1 MKTAVAVTSARC
13 LYVYKHSI
21 NSSNTYS
28 PKSDTSSAMSSVQA
42 EIDSKPSAQG
52 PQESQEVTKTSFESE
67 KWMNDFWSRLNADS
81 KAQDNHSNAVQ
92 TTILSNHTGR
102 IQASLQQKLQ
112 KKTCTFVNLLSRGP
126 VLHRRT
132 RALQK
137 QAKRVKR
144 NPLVTIREV
153 DADTVEP
160 PKVIRLSEKS
170 KIDQWVTKTLSVFG
184 QLLGSDAVDA
194 SIKPRLRQI
203 RQSLWTYRTRK
214 GSRLNRCDLQSLST
228 EAAMMLMV
236 TSRIAKYKRLLDGDS
251 IEASFRSRLVDI
263 IDILK
268 SYQKDDFR
276 VRPKPTFLSAFENEI
291 EDHMKVQA

>member
-1 MKTAVAVTSARC
+1 MTSARC
-13 LYVYKHSI
+13 RYIYKHSI
-21 NSSNTYS
+21 NSSNTYN
-28 PKSDTSSAMSSVQA
+28 PKLDASSAMSSIQA

-52 PQESQEVTKTSFESE
+52 PQESQEATKTSFESE

-81 KAQDNHSNAVQ
+81 NAQDNHSNAVQ
-92 TTILSNHTGR
+92 TTILSNQTGR
-102 IQASLQQKLQ
+102 IQAPLQKRLQ
-112 KKTCTFVNLLSRGP
+112 KKTCTFVSLLSRGP
-126 VLHRRT
+126 ELHRRT

-137 QAKRVKR
+137 QAQRVR
-144 NPLVTIREV
+144 QNPLVTIHEV
-153 DADTVEP
+153 DADSVEL

-184 QLLGSDAVDA
+184 QLLASDAVDA
-194 SIKPRLRQI
+194 SIKPRLRKI

-214 GSRLNRCDLQSLST
+214 GTRLNRCDLQSLST

-236 TSRIAKYKRLLDGDS
+236 TSRIAKYKRLLDGNS
-251 IEASFRSRLVDI
+251 IEAGFRPRVVDI

-276 VRPKPTFLSAFENEI
+276 VRPKPSFLSAFEEEI
-291 EDHMKVQA
+291 QDHMKVQG